1 MIIVLGVLLALTW
14 FLKNRVNGGA
24 GIGGQRR
31 MQIVEKV
38 SLGQR
43 QCLALIRID
52 NEEMLV
58 GISPDRIDELGF
70 TRNAR
75 IEKASTDGVAMTA
88 ANTETG
94 EM

>member
-1 MIIVLGVLLALTW
+1 ME
-14 FLKNRVNGGA
+14 
-24 GIGGQRR
+24 
-31 MQIVEKV
+31 IVEKV

-43 QCLALIRID
+43 QFLALIRID

-75 IEKASTDGVAMTA
+75 IDKISTGSPVIRA